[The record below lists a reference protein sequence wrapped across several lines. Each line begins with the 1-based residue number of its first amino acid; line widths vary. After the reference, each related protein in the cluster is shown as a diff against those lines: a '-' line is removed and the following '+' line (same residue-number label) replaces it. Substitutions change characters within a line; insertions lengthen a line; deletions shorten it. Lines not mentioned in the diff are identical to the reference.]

1 MKLDTLFEAGME
13 SLAGPVKKKK
23 TAKAG
28 GKDGTPQGDT
38 QYHELEVNDEFTIE
52 REPEQNVTTD
62 DPYQT
67 HIESKSKS
75 KKKK

>member
-13 SLAGPVKKKK
+13 LLAGPVKNRK

-28 GKDGTPQGDT
+28 GKDGTPQGNT
-38 QYHELEVNDEFTIE
+38 QYYELEIDNDFTIE
-52 REPEQNVTTD
+52 REPEQNITTD

-67 HIESKSKS
+67 HTKP
-75 KKKK
+75 KK